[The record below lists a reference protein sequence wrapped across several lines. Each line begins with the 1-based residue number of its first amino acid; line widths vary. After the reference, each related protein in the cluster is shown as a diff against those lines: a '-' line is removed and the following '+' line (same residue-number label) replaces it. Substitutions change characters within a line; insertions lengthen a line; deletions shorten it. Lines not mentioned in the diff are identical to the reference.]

1 VSEIAEKGITFS
13 PAALQNRRA
22 LITGGGGGVGSACAF
37 QLAAAGASVAV
48 VDMREGSAEVVADK
62 IRSAGGRAVAYQADA
77 SSEAAMRSVVDSAA
91 DALGGLDAAIT
102 CAAITIGSTVT
113 ALTMEIW
120 ESVLRVNLTGT
131 FVPVKLTIPHLLA
144 AGGGTIV
151 TMGSMAS
158 LVATGDSCAY
168 EASKGGVAMFT
179 RAVAAEYAKRGIRAN
194 CVCPGRV
201 PTDFNANTRRVTNSL
216 VSEEPRD
223 PFSWRSYIPMA
234 RSADPHEIAS
244 VAVFLCSDA
253 ASYMTGALI
262 PVDGGYSAV

>member
-1 VSEIAEKGITFS
+1 MSEVAEKGVTFS
-13 PAALQNRRA
+13 PAALRNRRA

-48 VDMREGSAEVVADK
+48 VDMRQGSTEAVADK
-62 IRSAGGRAVAYQADA
+62 IRSAGGSAVGFQADV
-77 SSEAAMRSVVDSAA
+77 SSEAEMRSVVDAA
-91 DALGGLDAAIT
+91 VGALGGLDTVIT
-102 CAAITIGSTVT
+102 CAAITLASTVT

-120 ESVLRVNLTGT
+120 ESIIRVNLTGT
-131 FVPVKLTIPHLLA
+131 FVPVKLTLPHLLA

-151 TMGSMAS
+151 TIGSMAS

-168 EASKGGVAMFT
+168 EASKGGVALFT
-179 RAVAAEYAKRGIRAN
+179 KAVAAEYAERGIRAN

-244 VAVFLCSDA
+244 VVTFVCSDA
-253 ASYMTGALI
+253 ASYMTGAVI